1 MSDNL
6 PQSYPEQFRGRDEI
20 DLLEVI
26 KTLWAGKWTIV
37 GITTFVSSIAL
48 AVLVNMSFSF
58 TATTK
63 IKPISSFAAD
73 AYAEANALG
82 FFVVGKDALLDSFI
96 GLLDDREL
104 FVEATKALSLINRDD
119 FDSEALYEEKVL
131 GFVESLQLLPPGNEG
146 GLERGVSRRTW
157 ELVAKYDDEEK
168 WLAALR
174 YVERAA
180 NAGISDVIRQRF
192 ATSVTVAEQKREF
205 DLQDLA
211 TQVTNAQADYDLQ
224 MSEFETRLAFDLE
237 DVSTQIDN
245 ALADYDRTTSNR
257 LAFLREQAAIARK
270 LGVAKNTIEA
280 QTFSAQNS
288 ILASVET
295 DTPFY
300 LRGYEAIEKEIELM
314 QSREDKRA
322 FVSGLLDLEK
332 AKRKLDQDKTL
343 QRKEQEKQFLD
354 RKLELE
360 RQIRAIEQDQ
370 MVERAKALFEVTP
383 AWTGEGFEAA
393 AFTPE
398 GTVFSAKTSKFMILI
413 LVGLL
418 SGMLSC
424 IYVLVASGM
433 RKSATGD
440 S

>member
-1 MSDNL
+1 MSDKL
-6 PQSYPEQFRGRDEI
+6 PQSYPEQFRADDEI
-20 DLLEVI
+20 DLLELI

-37 GITTFVSSIAL
+37 GITAFVSSITL
-48 AVLVNMSFSF
+48 AVLISIPLPFI
-58 TATTK
+58 ATTK
-63 IKPISSFAAD
+63 IKPISAFAAD
-73 AYAEANALG
+73 AYAESNALG
-82 FFVVGKDALLDSFI
+82 FFIVDRDILLDSFI
-96 GLLDDREL
+96 EQLDDREL
-104 FVEATKALSLINRDD
+104 FFDVTKALSLINRDD
-119 FDSEALYEEKVL
+119 FESEALYEEEVL
-131 GFVESLQLLPPGNEG
+131 EFVESFELLPPVNED
-146 GLERGVSRRTW
+146 GLGRGLSRRNW
-157 ELVAKYDDEEK
+157 GLVVEYDDEDK
-168 WLAALR
+168 WLDALR
-174 YVERAA
+174 YVEHRA
-180 NAGISDVIRQRF
+180 NAEISAVVRQRF
-192 ATSVTVAEQKREF
+192 ATAVTVAEQKREF

-245 ALADYDRTTSNR
+245 ALADYDRTTSDR

-314 QSREDKRA
+314 ESREDKRA
-322 FVSGLLDLEK
+322 FVSDLLDLEK
-332 AKRKLDQDKTL
+332 AKRKLDQDRTL
-343 QRKEQEKQFLD
+343 LRKEQEKQFLES
-354 RKLELE
+354 KLDLE
-360 RQIRAIEQDQ
+360 RQMRALEQDRTID
-370 MVERAKALFEVTP
+370 RARALFSLTP
-383 AWTGEGFEAA
+383 IGKDEGFEAA
-393 AFTPE
+393 MFTPE
-398 GTVFSAKTSKFMILI
+398 GTVFNRKIPKLLILV

-424 IYVLVASGM
+424 IYVLVASAT